1 MTSMNKTRAL
11 LWLAILA
18 AIVFSAG
25 CRYDMQDQPRLKS
38 FKQSDFFP
46 NQMGSRQPV
55 AGTVARGYLREDK
68 ALYTGKKDEV
78 STEPQQTVTDAAG
91 NTYVSTFPNDIDYFP
106 VPVNQEL
113 VDRGQDR
120 FKIYCSVCHGPLG
133 DGDGMIVQRGFSK
146 PPSYHD
152 DRLRNAPVGHFFDV
166 ATNGSGKMNGYASQ
180 IPVADRWAIVAYIRT
195 LQISRNPNGMKPAQ
209 TGPNAN
215 NANLPANHPPVTANG
230 NGAANTAVK
239 PTSNN
244 ANNAT
249 NSRLNSNGGAH

>member
-1 MTSMNKTRAL
+1 MMSINKTSTLRA
-11 LWLAILA
+11 A
-18 AIVFSAG
+18 AICLPLIAFCLLSVG

-38 FKQSDFFP
+38 FKESDFFQ

-55 AGTVARGYLREDK
+55 PGTVARGYLREDK

-78 STEPQQTVTDAAG
+78 STEAPQTVTDADG
-91 NTYVSTFPNDIDYFP
+91 NVLVASFPNDIDYFP

-113 VDRGQDR
+113 LDRGQDR

-133 DGDGMIVQRGFSK
+133 NGDGMIVRRGFSK

-166 ATNGSGKMNGYASQ
+166 ATNGSGKMNGYAAQVS
-180 IPVADRWAIVAYIRT
+180 VADRWAIVAYIRT
-195 LQISRNPNGMKPAQ
+195 LQISQNPNGMKPL
-209 TGPNAN
+209 TGNAN
-215 NANLPANHPPVTANG
+215 SSLPANHPAV
-230 NGAANTAVK
+230 NGAANTALK
-239 PTSNN
+239 PTSTD

-249 NSRLNSNGGAH
+249 NSRPNSNGGTH